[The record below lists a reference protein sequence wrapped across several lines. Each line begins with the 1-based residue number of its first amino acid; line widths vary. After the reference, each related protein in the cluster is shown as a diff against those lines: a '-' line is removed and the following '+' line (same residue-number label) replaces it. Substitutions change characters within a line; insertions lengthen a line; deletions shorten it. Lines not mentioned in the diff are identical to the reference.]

1 MMDERIDKTDAFEDS
16 EHREIFSKA
25 VRAGKR
31 TYFFD
36 VKATKRND
44 YFLTI
49 TESKKRFQK
58 DGRFFFEK
66 HKIFLYKEDFEKF
79 ADGFTEVIDYIKNV
93 KSAEQGV
100 NGEMIH
106 QESEGTEDY
115 TSVDFED
122 LESVDVEE
130 KQRKD

>member
-1 MMDERIDKTDAFEDS
+1 MIEERKEKNEAAEDS

-36 VKATKRND
+36 VKATRRND

-79 ADGFTEVIDYIKNV
+79 ADGFQEVIEFIKTV
-93 KSAEQGV
+93 KS
-100 NGEMIH
+100 
-106 QESEGTEDY
+106 S
-115 TSVDFED
+115 
-122 LESVDVEE
+122 
-130 KQRKD
+130 

>member
-1 MMDERIDKTDAFEDS
+1 MMDERNDRNDAPEDS
-16 EHREIFSKA
+16 EHREIHSKA

-79 ADGFTEVIDYIKNV
+79 ADGFTEVIDYIKNLRATEQ
-93 KSAEQGV
+93 SAEAEAG
-100 NGEMIH
+100 H
-106 QESEGTEDY
+106 QESKQADNY

-122 LESVDVEE
+122 LQSVDVDE
-130 KQRKD
+130 RP

>member
-1 MMDERIDKTDAFEDS
+1 MIDERNDRNDGPEDS
-16 EHREIFSKA
+16 EHREIYSKA

-79 ADGFTEVIDYIKNV
+79 ADGFTEVIGYIKNLRA
-93 KSAEQGV
+93 AEHPMEVEGQ
-100 NGEMIH
+100 H
-106 QESEGTEDY
+106 AESEAADNY

-122 LESVDVEE
+122 LQSVEADE
-130 KQRKD
+130 RP

>member
-1 MMDERIDKTDAFEDS
+1 MIEEKTEKNDASEDS
-16 EHREIFSKA
+16 EHQEIFSKA

-36 VKATKRND
+36 VKSTRRND

-79 ADGFTEVIDYIKNV
+79 ADGFTEVIDFIKTV
-93 KSAEQGV
+93 KANEPV
-100 NGEMIH
+100 NHVPFDGEKGDP
-106 QESEGTEDY
+106 ESY
-115 TSVDFED
+115 TDVEFDD
-122 LESVDVEE
+122 LESVEIDE
-130 KQRKD
+130 KQKRG

>member
-1 MMDERIDKTDAFEDS
+1 MDERIDKNDAFEES

-93 KSAEQGV
+93 KSSEQGV
-100 NGEMIH
+100 NEEMIH
-106 QESEGTEDY
+106 HESEGTEDY
-115 TSVDFED
+115 TSVDFDD
-122 LESVDVEE
+122 LESVEVED
-130 KQRKD
+130 KQRKS

>member
-1 MMDERIDKTDAFEDS
+1 MIEDRNDKSPAAEETD
-16 EHREIFSKA
+16 HREIFSKA

-36 VKATKRND
+36 VKATRRND

-79 ADGFTEVIDYIKNV
+79 AEGFEEVLEFIKTVKGSDPVAENIQNV
-93 KSAEQGV
+93 NAPG
-100 NGEMIH
+100 
-106 QESEGTEDY
+106 DY
-115 TSVDFED
+115 TNVDFDD
-122 LESVDVEE
+122 LESIEFEE
-130 KQRKD
+130 RKVKN

>member
-1 MMDERIDKTDAFEDS
+1 MMDERTDKSDAFEDS
-16 EHREIFSKA
+16 EHREIYSKA

-93 KSAEQGV
+93 KSSEQGV

-106 QESEGTEDY
+106 QESEVTEDY

-122 LESVDVEE
+122 LESVDVED
-130 KQRKD
+130 KQRKS

>member
-1 MMDERIDKTDAFEDS
+1 MIEEKTEKNDASEDS
-16 EHREIFSKA
+16 DHQEIFSKA

-36 VKATKRND
+36 VKSTRRND

-66 HKIFLYKEDFEKF
+66 HKIFLYKEDFDKF
-79 ADGFTEVIDYIKNV
+79 ADGFTEVIDFIKTV
-93 KSAEQGV
+93 KANEPV
-100 NGEMIH
+100 NNDHFDNEKGDH
-106 QESEGTEDY
+106 GSY
-115 TSVDFED
+115 TDVEFDD
-122 LESVDVEE
+122 LESVEIDE
-130 KQRKD
+130 KQKLG

>member
-1 MMDERIDKTDAFEDS
+1 MIDQRNEKNEIAEDS
-16 EHREIFSKA
+16 EHREIFSRA

-36 VKATKRND
+36 VKATRRND

-79 ADGFTEVIDYIKNV
+79 ADGFQEVIEFIETV
-93 KSAEQGV
+93 KAPDHQVDGV
-100 NGEMIH
+100 IDNE
-106 QESEGTEDY
+106 EGNY
-115 TSVDFED
+115 TNVDFED
-122 LESVDVEE
+122 LESVEFEE
-130 KQRKD
+130 GKHQN

>member
-1 MMDERIDKTDAFEDS
+1 MIDQRNEKSEIAEDS
-16 EHREIFSKA
+16 EHREIFSRA

-36 VKATKRND
+36 VKATRRND

-79 ADGFTEVIDYIKNV
+79 ADGFQEVIEFIKTV
-93 KSAEQGV
+93 KAPD
-100 NGEMIH
+100 H
-106 QESEGTEDY
+106 QVEGIIDNEEDNY
-115 TSVDFED
+115 TNVDFDD
-122 LESVDVEE
+122 LESVEFEE
-130 KQRKD
+130 GKHQN